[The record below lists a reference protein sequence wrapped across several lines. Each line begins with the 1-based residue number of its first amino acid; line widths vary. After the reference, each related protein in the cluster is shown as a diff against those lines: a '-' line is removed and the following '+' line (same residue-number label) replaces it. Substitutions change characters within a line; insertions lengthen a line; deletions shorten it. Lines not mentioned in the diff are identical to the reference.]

1 MGRLLAAA
9 AAAVCSV
16 GFVVGPAPSPR
27 PRRGEERGGA
37 FLESVGVERSEVS
50 TMSECCCSYPLSL
63 CTQMS
68 WSIGK
73 KKRDDDTGHGH
84 GHGCVCVCASLS
96 PGVHGWVAPWIH
108 SFDSFVS
115 LSCCPLEREA
125 ERSRV
130 LCEWVVAAA
139 QHTTSVA
146 VVGRRMI

>member
-68 WSIGK
+68 WSTGK
-73 KKRDDDTGHGH
+73 KSEMTIRDMDMDMD
-84 GHGCVCVCASLS
+84 VCVCTSLS

>member
-1 MGRLLAAA
+1 MGRLLAAAA

-84 GHGCVCVCASLS
+84 GHGCVCVY
-96 PGVHGWVAPWIH
+96 
-108 SFDSFVS
+108 VS
-115 LSCCPLEREA
+115 LSWRPWLGG
-125 ERSRV
+125 S
-130 LCEWVVAAA
+130 
-139 QHTTSVA
+139 
-146 VVGRRMI
+146 MDPFF